1 MKRIVLLF
9 INVLF
14 SIHFIVFQVSLFAS
28 DEFATAL
35 QTDELEIL
43 QDTKP
48 LTWEGDLSKRM
59 MDGAHRYIERKI
71 DESVTVRQK
80 YWKRDLSSRTAYE
93 KSIEPNRKRFMK
105 CIGLVGERV
114 PVVMQ
119 RLCEDANPELVAD
132 TDKYSVYQVR
142 WSVLDGVFGE
152 GLLLEPKVKPTAY
165 VVAVPDAGQTPEQIV
180 GLASGVPKEA
190 QYARRLA
197 ENGFQVVVPVII
209 SRSSDF
215 SGHQDQ
221 THREWI
227 YRQAFHMGRHIIG
240 YEMQKVLAVV
250 DWFKKIAG
258 EEAKIGVVGY
268 GEGGLIAFYAAAV
281 DTRIDAALVSGYFQS
296 RQGVWNEP
304 IYRNVWALLHEFGDA
319 EIATL
324 IAPRP
329 LVVEYSRVPEVD
341 DYAERL
347 RRNPYVTSGFTV
359 DGYKGQLRTP
369 SFESVREEFNRIDI
383 LTKPSFQPKSLIS
396 GKNGSTVAPGSV
408 QAMREFAQ
416 LFGVRSSMTLSID
429 LPIDRRK
436 SLDSAELQ
444 HRQLKELE
452 YHVQRLIRDA
462 DYVRDQFFMYKVMPE
477 FAKKRWSTAQRHE
490 TYPSQKFIEGTKE
503 YRQYFWE
510 EVIGKFDEPMLP
522 MNPRA
527 RKIYDEPK
535 WAGYEVVLDVFPDV
549 FAWGILLVPKDLKA
563 GEKRPLVVY
572 QHGRNGLP
580 RNSIKGG
587 REVAAKLAD
596 RGFITFSPH
605 NLYRGEDRYRFLD
618 RKANGVKASLF
629 SFILAQHE
637 QILNWLEKLPF
648 VDSKRVGFYGIS
660 YGGETAVRVPPLLER
675 YCLSIC
681 SADFNDW
688 ARKVASTH
696 PQGRYSFMYTIEWEM
711 PYFDMGSTFNY
722 AELAYLMV
730 PRPFMVE
737 RGHHDTV
744 APDEWVAYEYAKVRW
759 LYAQLGLADKT
770 EIEYFNGGHAI
781 NFSGTFKF
789 LHKHLNWPEPAG
801 QE

>member
-1 MKRIVLLF
+1 
-9 INVLF
+9 
-14 SIHFIVFQVSLFAS
+14 
-28 DEFATAL
+28 
-35 QTDELEIL
+35 
-43 QDTKP
+43 

-59 MDGAHRYIERKI
+59 MDGAHRYIEGKI
-71 DESVTVRQK
+71 DESITVRQK
-80 YWKRDLSSRTAYE
+80 YWKRDFSSRTAYE
-93 KSIEPNRKRFMK
+93 RSIEPNRKHFMK
-105 CIGLVGERV
+105 YIGLVDERV

-119 RLCEDANPELVAD
+119 RLCEDTNPELVAE
-132 TDKYSVYQVR
+132 TEKYRVYQVR

-152 GLLLEPKVKPTAY
+152 GLLLEPKAEPVAY
-165 VVAVPDAGQTPEQIV
+165 VVALLDADQTPEQIV
-180 GLASGVPKEA
+180 GLASGISKES

-240 YEMQKVLAVV
+240 YEVQKVLAAV

-296 RQGVWNEP
+296 RQGVWDEP

-329 LVVEYSRVPEVD
+329 LVVEYSRVPEID

-347 RRNPYVTSGFTV
+347 RLKPYVSG
-359 DGYKGQLRTP
+359 
-369 SFESVREEFNRIDI
+369 
-383 LTKPSFQPKSLIS
+383 
-396 GKNGSTVAPGSV
+396 GSTVNGPKGLVCGENGTAVGPGSA

-416 LFGVRSSMTLSID
+416 MFGIRASMTLSID

-444 HRQLKELE
+444 RRQLKELE
-452 YHVQRLIRDA
+452 YHVQRLVRDA

-477 FAKKRWSTAQRHE
+477 FAEKNWRTEKRYE
-490 TYPSQKFIEGTKE
+490 TYPPQKFIEGAKK

-510 EVIGKFDEPMLP
+510 EMIGKFGEPMLP
-522 MNPRA
+522 MNPRT
-527 RKIYDEPK
+527 RKIYDMPK
-535 WAGYEVVLDVFPDV
+535 WVGYEVVLDVFPDV
-549 FAWGILLVPKDLKA
+549 FAWGILLVPKDLKT
-563 GEKRPLVVY
+563 GEKRPLLVY

-580 RNSIKGG
+580 KNSVEGK
-587 REVAAKLAD
+587 RPVAAMLAD

-648 VDSKRVGFYGIS
+648 VDGKRIGFYGIS
-660 YGGETAVRVPPLLER
+660 YGGESAVRLPPMLER

-688 ARKVASTH
+688 ARKVAGTN
-696 PQGRYSFMYTIEWEM
+696 PRGRYSFMYTIEWEM

-781 NFSGTFKF
+781 NAEGTFKF
-789 LHKHLNWPEPAG
+789 LHKHLNWPEP
-801 QE
+801 EE